1 MSYSFSK
8 DTYCAGEDII
18 ASAALSINTCANI
31 LALYRVSINGTQ
43 VANSSKDM
51 GSDHTPT
58 TQSLANVES
67 NLGQLPIGTH
77 TIPFHFIAQRNRNG
91 EIITFADKEYKKTIT
106 VKNCTPPRPSVVVI
120 PPMPSCTLSFSP
132 SSGYAPYSG
141 SVSLSA
147 RNHVG
152 TPEVTCTGNLVAGGR
167 NTILLPPG
175 TYNNQNFSTPG
186 TKTCFAIV
194 RNSAGR
200 QITCAGSLTVQ
211 ERPQK
216 PTCSLSFSPSS
227 GSVPYRGAVT
237 LTAQNF
243 TGTPTATCAGTLTPG
258 GRNTIPLLP
267 GRYEQVFNYAGY
279 KDCSVTV
286 RNVIGE
292 TAQCSASLRVTENV
306 QVPLCG
312 PLGTPHS
319 SAPFIIPYNG
329 LLQGISR
336 YENSG
341 VPSWP
346 LRDVYGVDR
355 WCAGAAIRIIKP
367 TYPEPGELASWTC
380 VYEITG
386 QDPDKYN
393 ASYVIPESNIKKGA
407 PRTVCYARRL
417 TAPTPPPVSV
427 GCTGALPPNA
437 IVCPSDHIG
446 LSVTMP
452 WQKVDVC
459 TDARKCE
466 YTIRDTVS
474 ATCTGSLPP
483 HATMCPGDNSG
494 VSTNIS
500 WRKVNACT
508 DTQKCEY
515 TEGPYACEG
524 EKNVICGSDSA
535 ICPGDTNSTATT
547 QGVQWIKRD
556 AIDGCTSDRACECYK
571 VTITP
576 PPPPV
581 TEGDDKGRMIETRP

>member
-1 MSYSFSK
+1 MRS
-8 DTYCAGEDII
+8 TR
-18 ASAALSINTCANI
+18 SA
-31 LALYRVSINGTQ
+31 
-43 VANSSKDM
+43 
-51 GSDHTPT
+51 
-58 TQSLANVES
+58 
-67 NLGQLPIGTH
+67 
-77 TIPFHFIAQRNRNG
+77 
-91 EIITFADKEYKKTIT
+91 
-106 VKNCTPPRPSVVVI
+106 
-120 PPMPSCTLSFSP
+120 
-132 SSGYAPYSG
+132 
-141 SVSLSA
+141 
-147 RNHVG
+147 
-152 TPEVTCTGNLVAGGR
+152 
-167 NTILLPPG
+167 
-175 TYNNQNFSTPG
+175 
-186 TKTCFAIV
+186 
-194 RNSAGR
+194 
-200 QITCAGSLTVQ
+200 
-211 ERPQK
+211 
-216 PTCSLSFSPSS
+216 
-227 GSVPYRGAVT
+227 
-237 LTAQNF
+237 
-243 TGTPTATCAGTLTPG
+243 TPTATCAGTLTPG

-267 GRYEQVFNYAGY
+267 GRHEQVFNYAGY

-524 EKNVICGSDSA
+524 EKNVICGSDTA

-571 VTITP
+571 ATITP